1 MEGFLIDMRV
11 RCDTVDDVDVLRT
24 TADEFLHKAIKTDAA
39 LLYPP
44 SIIAITAC
52 LVAASANGLSIDK
65 YIMQYL
71 FNNESDSEAFNNF
84 KGQGTGITWCCWTRP
99 NFQDLKPDLHRLL
112 K

>member
-1 MEGFLIDMRV
+1 
-11 RCDTVDDVDVLRT
+11 
-24 TADEFLHKAIKTDAA
+24 
-39 LLYPP
+39 
-44 SIIAITAC
+44 
-52 LVAASANGLSIDK
+52 
-65 YIMQYL
+65 MQYL

>member
-65 YIMQYL
+65 WVFPVIET
-71 FNNESDSEAFNNF
+71 NSS
-84 KGQGTGITWCCWTRP
+84 TWTE
-99 NFQDLKPDLHRLL
+99 NVI
-112 K
+112 